1 MSSGFKSDI
10 FSSSVA
16 YSEGIAP
23 RAPAPFLPNVKLRLR
38 QVRLRAA
45 ETIFRP
51 PN

>member
-10 FSSSVA
+10 FSSLVA

-23 RAPAPFLPNVKLRLR
+23 RAPAPFLPNVKLR